1 MNNFKVTVTLRE
13 DQHWEYT
20 YELAVTK
27 DQAYDGDYISMAV
40 RKLHEEG
47 DEDIENEM
55 DSVTFRNII
64 IKKIEG
70 LT

>member
-27 DQAYDGDYISMAV
+27 EQVYDGDYISETV

-47 DEDIENEM
+47 DADIENQL
-55 DSVTFRNII
+55 DNVTFRNII